1 MPDLPVPESKIRFLI
16 NSCMIHK
23 TIEITFPFK
32 AIFIKNNAAATVA
45 KDMKKITI
53 LTKDSEIGRLPRLN
67 SR

>member
-45 KDMKKITI
+45 KDMKKNHY
-53 LTKDSEIGRLPRLN
+53 LDQRQRNWPSSEAK
-67 SR
+67 